1 MELIDFLQ
9 PEDLYPEM
17 MALSLDSNQAWGQTM
32 AGISDAQKHTK
43 GAGVLVAVLDSGVAA
58 HPALD
63 QAIFGDKYNC
73 TNAGSALDHQGH
85 GTHVAGIIAARDTGA
100 GVQGVAPEARIMSV
114 KVLNDQAKGNYEWIA
129 NGINVAVDNGADI
142 INMSLGAP
150 APPPPKLH
158 DAIKRAVSKGIIVVA
173 AAGNDAGAVNFPGR
187 FEEVIAVAAIDRDG
201 KLARFSSH
209 DPHIDV
215 SAPGVDIYST
225 HLHNS
230 YAVLNGTSQAAPFVA
245 GICALLLSYARN
257 TAGAAPIE
265 NYLDMLKALDKVC
278 DPAGRAGFAGREGD
292 IGFGIPNFVNVDWRA
307 LE

>member
-17 MALSLDSNQAWGQTM
+17 MALSLDSNQSWGQTM

-73 TNAGSALDHQGH
+73 TNTGSALDFQGH
-85 GTHVAGIIAARDTGA
+85 GTHVAGIIAARDNGS
-100 GVQGVAPEARIMSV
+100 GVQGVAPEARIMAV
-114 KVLNDQAKGNYEWIA
+114 KVLNDQAKGNYDWIA
-129 NGINVAVDNGADI
+129 KGVDVAVDNGADI
-142 INMSLGAP
+142 INMSLGAG
-150 APPPPKLH
+150 APPPQALH
-158 DAIKRAVSKGIIVVA
+158 DAIKRATDKGVIVVA
-173 AAGNDAGAVNFPGR
+173 AAGNDAGAVNYPAR
-187 FEEVIAVAAIDRDG
+187 YDEVIAVAAIDKVG

-209 DPHIDV
+209 DSNVDV

-225 HLHNS
+225 HLNNS
-230 YAVLNGTSQAAPFVA
+230 YAVLNGTSQASPFIA
-245 GICALLLSYARN
+245 GVCAMLLSYARN
-257 TAGAAPIE
+257 TAGATPIE
-265 NYLDMLKALDKVC
+265 NYIDMLKALDKVC
-278 DPAGRAGFAGREGD
+278 DPLGRAGFIGKDGD
-292 IGFGIPNFVNVDWRA
+292 IGFGIPNFVNVDWRS